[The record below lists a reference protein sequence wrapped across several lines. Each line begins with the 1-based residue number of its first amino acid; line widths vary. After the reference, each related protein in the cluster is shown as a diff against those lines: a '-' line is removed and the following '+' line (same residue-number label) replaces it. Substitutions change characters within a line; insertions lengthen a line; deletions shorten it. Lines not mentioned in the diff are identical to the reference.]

1 MHLLTSRPTTDTE
14 GRGLMTDTGQQA
26 NTLQLIPLA
35 RVSIAAGAVF
45 KISGGPFG
53 NRVVAGIS
61 DGRWE
66 GERFSGAIVG
76 AGGDWAMPSGGD
88 AMLLDVRQVVQTD
101 DGATVYVTYH
111 GRCDRSRGT
120 YTVAPTFETAD
131 ERYTWLNAVQAVGQG
146 RYENGRLNYHMFE
159 VR

>member
-1 MHLLTSRPTTDTE
+1 
-14 GRGLMTDTGQQA
+14 
-26 NTLQLIPLA
+26 
-35 RVSIAAGAVF
+35 
-45 KISGGPFG
+45 
-53 NRVVAGIS
+53 VAGIS

-66 GERFSGAIVG
+66 GERFSGSIVG
-76 AGGDWAMPSGGD
+76 AGGDWAMPSNGN

-101 DGATVYVTYH
+101 DGATVYVTYN

-131 ERYTWLNAVQAVGQG
+131 DRYTWLNAVQAIGQG
-146 RYENGRLNYHMFE
+146 RYENGRLIYRMFE